1 MRRQSLRSR
10 RWFDRL
16 SSTYPVHSDSQR
28 SGDEMG
34 FTLIE
39 LLVVVVIIPIV
50 IGAISVA
57 LISVLSQQNTV
68 QTKLSDSSDAQLVSA
83 TYVKDVQSATYITV
97 NTSPPNTSS
106 TTPPV
111 CGSTTPLLSLEW
123 GSSPTTVV
131 SYSVSARGTANILT
145 RQFCQFSA
153 NGATTPPTWS
163 GATNTS
169 SHVVASDVQATLA
182 QAIQINGE
190 SCNNS
195 FTCDPS
201 AQTDAEQ
208 GWTATAGISS
218 VLITVQ
224 PQVQSDQSFQYQLA
238 GAPRVF
244 NAASGGQNQG
254 GVPPLL
260 LLGTGSQD
268 VSCNGNGTLDVQ
280 HGPADLDTQSGVAAG
295 TGGNGKVVSA
305 DGFYTNGGTLSGTSP
320 SSPAGVA
327 TYTPDPFSGLPA
339 PVTGLPVPSGT
350 QQVTMFNG
358 QILQVHTGG
367 GNDNYAGPGVYTH
380 TLSFT
385 TGTPLASGVYVLEN
399 GLKMSGDASNGPV
412 DGTAG
417 VLIYNWSG
425 SISVTG
431 SAGLDLTALTPP
443 LWPNTNIVIWQD
455 ASDSS
460 GLVLAGNGGLSS
472 LAGTIYAPAAT
483 VGAAGNSG
491 GPTGQGGGISTNAIV
506 ANGIGPCQ
514 GKGSITITG

>member
-1 MRRQSLRSR
+1 
-10 RWFDRL
+10 
-16 SSTYPVHSDSQR
+16 
-28 SGDEMG
+28 
-34 FTLIE
+34 
-39 LLVVVVIIPIV
+39 
-50 IGAISVA
+50 
-57 LISVLSQQNTV
+57 
-68 QTKLSDSSDAQLVSA
+68 
-83 TYVKDVQSATYITV
+83 
-97 NTSPPNTSS
+97 
-106 TTPPV
+106 
-111 CGSTTPLLSLEW
+111 
-123 GSSPTTVV
+123 
-131 SYSVSARGTANILT
+131 
-145 RQFCQFSA
+145 
-153 NGATTPPTWS
+153 
-163 GATNTS
+163 
-169 SHVVASDVQATLA
+169 
-182 QAIQINGE
+182 
-190 SCNNS
+190 
-195 FTCDPS
+195 
-201 AQTDAEQ
+201 
-208 GWTATAGISS
+208 
-218 VLITVQ
+218 
-224 PQVQSDQSFQYQLA
+224 
-238 GAPRVF
+238 
-244 NAASGGQNQG
+244 
-254 GVPPLL
+254 
-260 LLGTGSQD
+260 
-268 VSCNGNGTLDVQ
+268 LDVQ

-417 VLIYNWSG
+417 VLIYNLSG

-431 SAGLDLTALTPP
+431 SAGLDLTAITPP

-472 LAGTIYAPAAT
+472 FTGTIYAPTAT
-483 VGAAGNSG
+483 VGAAGNGG